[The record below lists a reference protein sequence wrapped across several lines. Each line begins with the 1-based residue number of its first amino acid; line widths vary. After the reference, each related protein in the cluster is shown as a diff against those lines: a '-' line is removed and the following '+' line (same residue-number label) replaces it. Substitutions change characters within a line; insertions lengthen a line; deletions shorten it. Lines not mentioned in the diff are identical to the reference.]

1 MLQREAEL
9 RDHPAIQRA
18 LDVIEINSQ
27 GHFHSSDKNNCTID
41 DDEYE
46 AVLRHIA
53 RMKSGELKAQLRQ
66 LGVNSKGSTAT
77 CRSDHPIENPHL
89 WSAPVHPFEL
99 LNVEGTGLSW
109 DDTSGA
115 ALTRMH
121 SASVE
126 MEFVG
131 RRVCYPTSSAL
142 AIFLIH

>member
-77 CRSDHPIENPHL
+77 CRSDQPPYPEPALVECASTSFRALECRGN
-89 WSAPVHPFEL
+89 WSI
-99 LNVEGTGLSW
+99 
-109 DDTSGA
+109 
-115 ALTRMH
+115 
-121 SASVE
+121 
-126 MEFVG
+126 VG
-131 RRVCYPTSSAL
+131 
-142 AIFLIH
+142 